1 MQSTAILEPTRI
13 ASPKPSESILYAVVK
28 GKNCAD
34 DARQWKDVGEIVSIS
49 GNGAGFYIDRECSVG
64 QLVSMLLPLETE
76 LRVYD
81 HDKELYKVWG
91 IVQHCSARTFGDTVK
106 YHTGVAFI
114 GKDTPASY
122 LKDPLQNYR
131 ICGTAENG
139 LWKVEEARKPFSKR
153 KDLRYWKEFPVYLA
167 VAEGPKKG
175 ARSTTENISKNGAAV
190 ISKLDLNVGDRVKF
204 ICEQFDF
211 SGIAVICERNIGEDK
226 RQRLHLQF
234 VETTFPVESLR
245 SANKIQ

>member
-1 MQSTAILEPTRI
+1 MQSTLTLETPKTASLQPSEPT
-13 ASPKPSESILYAVVK
+13 LYAVVK
-28 GKNCAD
+28 GKYSVD
-34 DARQWKDVGEIVSIS
+34 DTRQWKDVGEIVSIS
-49 GNGAGFYIDRECSVG
+49 GNGAGFFIDRECSVG
-64 QLVSMLLPLETE
+64 QLVSMLLPLEAD
-76 LRVYD
+76 LRMYD

-91 IVQHCSARTFGDTVK
+91 IVQHCSPRAIDDTVK

-114 GKDTPASY
+114 GKDTPESY

-153 KDLRYWKEFPVYLA
+153 RDLRYWKEFDVYLA
-167 VAEGPKKG
+167 FADGSKKG

-204 ICEQFDF
+204 ICEQFNF
-211 SGIAVICERNIGEDK
+211 SGLAVICERNIGEDK

-234 VETTFPVESLR
+234 VDVTFPVESLR
-245 SANKIQ
+245 SADNIQ